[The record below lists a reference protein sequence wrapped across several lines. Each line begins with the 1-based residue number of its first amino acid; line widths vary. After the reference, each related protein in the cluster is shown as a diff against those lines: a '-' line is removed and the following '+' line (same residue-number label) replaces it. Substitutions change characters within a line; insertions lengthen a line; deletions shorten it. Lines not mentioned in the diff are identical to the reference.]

1 MNIDSIRRA
10 AAIARYHDKRV
21 RDCKA
26 SIREIVDEHLIDKH
40 DDYIVDLECNANNI
54 WHHKIIADQVR
65 ETIREMLKP

>member
-21 RDCKA
+21 RDCKVE
-26 SIREIVDEHLIDKH
+26 IRKIVNEGLIDKH

-54 WHHKIIADQVR
+54 WYHSNIAAEVR
-65 ETIREMLKP
+65 RAIREMLKP